1 MKICLGNYGMRP
13 LEVLADL
20 KETGKVSALD
30 HLLLSDCVWTSRREK
45 ELIKEHGMS
54 VVFNG
59 RMNER
64 VKAGTAAVRESWNW
78 ECLYISELTERQAT
92 KTSL

>member
-1 MKICLGNYGMRP
+1 MDEPKG
-13 LEVLADL
+13 
-20 KETGKVSALD
+20 
-30 HLLLSDCVWTSRREK
+30 K

-64 VKAGTAAVRESWNW
+64 VKAGTAAVREYPILTSKSKCNDI
-78 ECLYISELTERQAT
+78 LYDRH
-92 KTSL
+92 